1 MSAKILN
8 DGKTPAR
15 VGTSVER
22 SSDVRGPDAEG
33 AEGAEGAEETFHTP
47 ATEPERA
54 SRPTP
59 SPSPPERKGTYI
71 LPFGKAT
78 YKSFKRNVLGIPSK
92 KDKGGVKGR
101 FESSRRRACTSRYS
115 D

>member
-15 VGTSVER
+15 RPTSVER
-22 SSDVRGPDAEG
+22 SSDVRGAEG
-33 AEGAEGAEETFHTP
+33 AESAEETFHTP
-47 ATEPERA
+47 VTELVRA

-59 SPSPPERKGTYI
+59 SPSPAVSSPEHKSTYI
-71 LPFGKAT
+71 LPFGKST

-92 KDKGGVKGR
+92 KDKGASKG
-101 FESSRRRACTSRYS
+101 
-115 D
+115 